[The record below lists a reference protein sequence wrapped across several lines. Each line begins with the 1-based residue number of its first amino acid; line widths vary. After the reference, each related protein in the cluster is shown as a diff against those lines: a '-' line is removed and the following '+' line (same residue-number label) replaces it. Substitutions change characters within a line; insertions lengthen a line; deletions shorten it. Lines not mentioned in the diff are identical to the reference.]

1 MKAIDLAQ
9 SAAALLV
16 RSLADLARPSGGRM
30 MDWTI
35 LTLLPAFMVLGLA
48 FIASRA

>member
-1 MKAIDLAQ
+1 
-9 SAAALLV
+9 
-16 RSLADLARPSGGRM
+16 M

-35 LTLLPAFMVLGLA
+35 LTLLPALMVLGLA

>member
-1 MKAIDLAQ
+1 
-9 SAAALLV
+9 
-16 RSLADLARPSGGRM
+16 M